1 MEAASTKLRALL
13 DACAAVRDAAGAQ
26 TDARDALLAA
36 PAELGLSAEDRAYWG
51 GLSEE
56 HERQTEQRQ
65 GEPSLL
71 EDVGVL
77 LATAGAQDGAV
88 LSALEVL
95 LVHASFH
102 CAGVVHL
109 AHLTFRGLKVAK
121 RWDDLAHVS
130 AQLSDAV
137 YAKVQTADTMERA
150 LFFWVEVVVGFQH
163 SGELYEKNADKL
175 AALAAFFGD
184 EAHAGSPV
192 DATFAR
198 CRRHFV
204 DACAA
209 LMHYHRG
216 YEAENESL
224 QRAVRDAFHAAV
236 DWPTTADAERVLR
249 ESAWVLPAGK
259 IDRYLPSIEGKWV
272 VDEFADDT
280 LIPSAAGVRNAGSV
294 LFKKLSNC
302 YAHEVTATIEST
314 AGASKSSTVE
324 LNGYLM
330 QRVPDMQS
338 LVANPQSLEQSPW
351 TLEGHWRQMQSGQ
364 NGGAATASTPV
375 VTVTPDWNCQAC
387 TMKNTGSA
395 TRCSTCG
402 TVRSSSVSTTVV
414 TSPAGSNP
422 APVGAVFDSTFSF
435 LRMKWSRG
443 EQQGVWLARRE
454 VAAQGFDLQTPLQA
468 LGDAM
473 SDSTRMSMHAFS
485 TQGKGS
491 NVLVLERPV
500 LTATSHAEY
509 TIQVWLRPEQAAMGA
524 EQQVILANAQEFE
537 LSMTSSGVLVWQV
550 TGGRY
555 TVMSGSSLEFGKL
568 HHVTL
573 SMGTTGMTML
583 VDQEV
588 VGQVEKSP
596 ELETYGPLPPGTASL
611 FTIGGSFETATQST
625 SSWSKA
631 CFYGALVDL
640 RVWGVA
646 VTSPIVQTQSVSYA
660 LSGREDKLL
669 AYLPLVSKTQRLLMD
684 LTQHENH
691 ANTMEAFQLSQ
702 DAMSVCQGDF
712 SPTVGLQ
719 ELPVKNLFS
728 VSLGEEFIGSGAFSL
743 DAGTGL
749 LVESE
754 AALWFHNSLVK
765 AASRGFET
773 RFSLDFDVADSAA
786 EAVDGASPC
795 QDTVVFALCD
805 ASFWE
810 LAPLLP
816 EAIAMATRELEDSV
830 SALSTGTFG
839 RSALLVKITAELGSA
854 VPGAVT
860 YSLGLYVC
868 TENQH
873 YPLSRVHG
881 ITVSTGSKSVDAKI
895 TYSLPERVVAI
906 SLGGGNAVTFDCAV
920 DLERALQLKS
930 DSAIRTGLIFPIGRR
945 HNDSAALR
953 RLTAWS
959 LIATDDT
966 TAPHGDAPSA
976 SILGR
981 VYRSMGATTADGSDG
996 VTPVDGETA
1005 TCSRVANDGSAI
1017 EQEAYGC
1024 QTCDLVH
1031 SSSICRTCAILCHEG
1046 HELVAM
1052 GAVTMACGCRS
1063 RVVGTC
1069 ICETPVKK
1077 QEHPALDSP
1086 VRAAQ
1091 WRCSKCTVVNGID
1104 ANQCAVCGNG
1114 APAIST
1120 GAPASGPVLS
1130 MSRALVLAEPKPVST
1145 PVPTI
1150 ALDWACE
1157 ACTMLNEP
1165 SASKCTICDTLR
1177 PSSKEPIE
1185 EAKKTT
1191 DGLVTLYSAATTSS
1205 AAESSSWTCS
1215 ACTME
1220 NSATDQTCHMCST
1233 TRAVPVVEAI
1243 NEADVPLEKGT
1254 AGDPI
1259 SMEVD
1264 GTSDGAAVV
1273 VPVAAAV
1280 PVAATTTPGESLS
1293 TIVGNGVYLH
1303 GYKRTV
1309 VEAMSQLLDVQT
1321 LQQSVWELPTG
1332 KMTLS
1337 ISASFVGEYVQG
1349 TYLERAGNVYG
1360 LAKVTEDGSWRLA
1373 GRFKKHSQS
1382 QENACVLQWDPACS
1396 RFDGKWYRG
1405 DGAGDWKC
1413 VASPYAAD
1421 FRGLATPEATQ
1432 PGQARA
1438 GANSDARGSSG
1449 ELQPFYLGLLNMKEN
1464 LTNVCYQNSF
1474 LQALYMTRA
1483 LRRLV
1488 LSTATTASHQPQQQQ
1503 LVLPRIQDL
1512 FARMTSSQRPFI
1524 DTHALQRCLPPD
1536 FVSGRQQDTSD
1547 FAHYLIDAMTQEME
1561 AIEHENER
1569 ARSAADNLGEA
1580 NALAAHDPAHRIAEI
1595 FGGHQAT
1602 ILSCKSCGKTS
1613 VNREYFWELLL
1624 NMIDLRYTPIT
1635 DIRAVTGSSSM
1646 DIQTPQGFERLNADL
1661 NKDRAGAPYVYL
1673 CLKRRPERADED
1685 GIDENDSRLMPITD
1699 LLVKVAP
1706 ISEPKP
1712 IVPGYNRVELDLNV
1726 GGSAA
1731 PASVASSTA
1740 ASAVVATSGG
1750 KKQVYLFYRRER
1762 DGVPITDLQVVYG
1775 NDTIPDGFKQIPI
1788 DLNQGAGS
1796 RVLLCYRCDMPIT
1809 DIQIVN
1815 GGIPGYRMVD
1825 HLLNRNHDDVVKQYL
1840 ALKVGGNEPCLT
1852 DLKLVDGKDIP
1863 EFQSLGWQAIGSPVS
1878 FHPDTSPT
1886 PIEVD
1891 EEENETSTFSPPQ
1904 LMVRRGHGNPI
1915 FAIDVFR
1922 APRQVPKYND
1932 YEVIDL
1938 YPLPTPAES
1947 LPRSDD
1953 SPSDADAD
1961 PASAVAALPSLIGDW
1976 MGTESTE
1983 RVRRAVRIRTET
1995 APTTNAL
2002 LIKGE
2007 LDDKGELVAVATVRT
2022 AWAPTATV
2030 PSVDGSDAAPTSVSV
2045 VYNVT
2050 GYWTNSKTKRAQ
2062 LFDVELRPTSTAL
2075 MDDQGANA
2083 YSMEGKMSD
2092 TVRSVSPVAIRGVQ
2106 TSRQVKVKWPI
2117 TELMV
2122 LRGDER
2128 VPEGAQV
2135 LRETCSGRS
2144 GNLLAQTASP
2154 HTLYLAVKRS
2164 AQPAEG
2170 FVADVCV
2177 IYGEIDTVPEGYVC
2191 VQLTPAGH
2199 SANLNDGTA
2208 GVPVFICYRRHP
2220 LNNDVDAAK
2229 GDKCVMDLALMWTS
2243 GTQADTVPAGFT
2255 KIQHTPLGMEAN
2267 LNQGTTGVAIH
2278 LCVSKCALGDVVQPI
2293 DHALNGEYELS
2304 SLTNSPLVF
2313 GRFVRLSVVEELA
2326 EARTVEGSF
2335 GAVLHGYLHGALRGV
2350 LFSTTSR
2357 LMPQR
2362 RMLLGVWTSDGGN
2375 GAAAMTDVVPPNHPF
2390 QLALDDTSGEL
2401 DGWWSGPEPTGPTA
2415 VGSTA
2420 TKTSSSPTH
2429 SASATSASSSGGGNK
2444 KASALGEPWCI
2455 LRDSYVRIAFKK
2467 DYGTEWQDGKLVF
2480 SERVWQHDLAS
2491 MLSRFVATRT
2501 MGGDNALRCS
2511 ACGDG
2516 RSKTESRAHTVIAS
2530 PPEHLI
2536 ITLKR
2541 MYYDWTHQKT
2551 RKCLHDVTFSAHL
2564 TLPAL
2569 NEEEAR
2575 QVGVVVQDD
2584 ADAEMA
2590 SASDASAVARRR
2602 HDVDQRQ
2609 YGLYGVLV
2617 HSGLTANSGHYYS
2630 FCRESDERTR
2640 QLHLEDAP
2648 RAPWIKFNDTKVE
2661 RSSWR
2666 ELRRHVSNTVADT
2679 VYLLLYKRLHYEVP
2693 VDAAAD
2699 DAESGETMSVSG
2711 SGDEEAMLLAKAM
2724 ALSMAAAT
2732 KPSGEEEE
2740 VEEESK
2746 QEDAGDEASAEDE
2759 DDLDAT
2765 HGLVVNKQ
2773 LLKTVRPACGG
2784 GASRRCKCADV
2795 SDDCGGCRSS
2805 RRTPRSCGTRWWPRR
2820 AACTATTCTR
2830 WCCCVGRCSRC
2841 RWPACSLAR
2850 RRVRGGRSSIALDR

>member
-1 MEAASTKLRALL
+1 MEVATTKLRALL
-13 DACAAVRDAAGAQ
+13 DACAAVRRSAGAAGGDADAA
-26 TDARDALLAA
+26 DALLAV
-36 PAELGLSAEDRAYWG
+36 PLEVGLSAEDRAYWDA
-51 GLSEE
+51 LSEE
-56 HERQTEQRQ
+56 HDQQEEKGEQ
-65 GEPSLL
+65 SLL
-71 EDVGVL
+71 EDMGVL
-77 LATAGAQDGAV
+77 LATSDAEGDAIKRAM
-88 LSALEVL
+88 EVM

-109 AHLTFRGLKVAK
+109 AHLTFRGLKIAK
-121 RWDDLAHVS
+121 RWDDLALVS
-130 AQLSDAV
+130 TQLSDAV
-137 YAKVQTADTMERA
+137 HARVFQTSTMERA
-150 LFFWVEVVVGFQH
+150 LRFWIEVVVGFQH
-163 SGELYEKNADKL
+163 SGELYEQNVDKL
-175 AALAAFFGD
+175 AGLAEFFGD
-184 EAHAGSPV
+184 EAHGGSPV
-192 DATFAR
+192 DARFAQ
-198 CRRHFV
+198 CRRQFV
-204 DACAA
+204 NACAA
-209 LMHYHRG
+209 LIHYHRG
-216 YEAENESL
+216 YEEENARL
-224 QRAVRDAFHAAV
+224 QRAIRRDFHNAI

-249 ESAWVLPAGK
+249 EAAWVLPAK
-259 IDRYLPSIEGKWV
+259 NINRYFPSIEGKWI

-280 LIPSAAGVRNAGSV
+280 LIPSASGVRNAGSV
-294 LFKKLSNC
+294 LFRKLSNC
-302 YAHEVTATIEST
+302 FAHEITATIEST
-314 AGASKSSTVE
+314 AGKSKPSTVE

-330 QRVPDMQS
+330 QRVSAMQA
-338 LVANPQSLEQSPW
+338 LLADPQSLEQSPW

-364 NGGAATASTPV
+364 SGGSAAAPAPV
-375 VTVTPDWNCQAC
+375 VTITPDWNCQAC
-387 TMKNTGSA
+387 TMKNAGSA

-402 TVRSSSVSTTVV
+402 TVRASSGTTSIVA
-414 TSPAGSNP
+414 SPAGSNP
-422 APVGAVFDSTFSF
+422 APFAAVFDSTFSF

-454 VAAQGFDLQTPLQA
+454 VAARGFDLQIPLQA
-468 LGDAM
+468 LGDVM
-473 SDSTRMSMHAFS
+473 SDSARMPMRAFS

-500 LTATSHAEY
+500 LTSTSHAEY
-509 TIQVWLRPEQAAMGA
+509 TVQVWVRPERAPLGA
-524 EQQVILANAQEFE
+524 EQQVILANAQELE
-537 LSMTSSGVLVWQV
+537 LSMTSSGILVWQV

-573 SMGTTGMTML
+573 SMDTSGMTML
-583 VDQEV
+583 VDQQV
-588 VGQVEKSP
+588 VGQAAKSP

-611 FTIGGSFETATQST
+611 FTIGGSFDTATPST
-625 SSWSKA
+625 TTWSKA
-631 CFYGALVDL
+631 CFHGTLLDL
-640 RVWGVA
+640 RVWGLA
-646 VTSPIVQTQSVSYA
+646 ATSPAVQAHGVNHA
-660 LSGREDKLL
+660 LNGREDKLL
-669 AYLPLVSKTQRLLMD
+669 AYLPLVGKTQRMLMD
-684 LTQHENH
+684 LTEHENH

-702 DAMSVCQGDF
+702 DAMSVCQGNF
-712 SPTVGLQ
+712 APTVGLQ

-728 VSLGEEFIGSGAFSL
+728 VSLGEEFIGSGVFSL
-743 DAGTGL
+743 DAGKGL

-754 AALWFHNSLVK
+754 AALWFHNPLVK
-765 AASRGFET
+765 AAARGFET
-773 RFSLDFDVADSAA
+773 HFSLEFDVADSAA
-786 EAVDGASPC
+786 AAADGTSPLK
-795 QDTVVFALCD
+795 DTVVFALCD
-805 ASFWE
+805 ASFWD

-816 EAIAMATRELEDSV
+816 EAVVVATSGQEG
-830 SALSTGTFG
+830 STSDTPSGTID
-839 RSALLVKITAELGSA
+839 RSALLVKITVELDPS

-868 TENQH
+868 TQNQH

-881 ITVSTGSKSVDAKI
+881 IAASTGSKNVDAKI
-895 TYSLPERVVAI
+895 TYSLPERVVSI
-906 SLGGGNAVTFDCAV
+906 SLGGGNGIAFDCAV
-920 DLERALQLKS
+920 DLERALQLK
-930 DSAIRTGLIFPIGRR
+930 DGTAIRTGLIFPCARR
-945 HNDSAALR
+945 PNGSTSLR

-959 LIATDDT
+959 LIATE
-966 TAPHGDAPSA
+966 DASVTQDEADSAASA

-981 VYRSMGATTADGSDG
+981 VYGSMVSTTADGSSGATPTDG
-996 VTPVDGETA
+996 GVV

-1031 SSSICRTCAILCHEG
+1031 SNSICRTCAILCHEG

-1052 GAVTMACGCRS
+1052 GAATIACGCRS
-1063 RVVGTC
+1063 RVMGTC
-1069 ICETPVKK
+1069 NCETPVKK

-1086 VRAAQ
+1086 VRASQ
-1091 WRCSKCTVVNGID
+1091 WRCSKCTVVNGLESK
-1104 ANQCAVCGNG
+1104 QCAVCGNG
-1114 APAIST
+1114 APAISSAT
-1120 GAPASGPVLS
+1120 SSPAPVLS
-1130 MSRALVLAEPKPVST
+1130 TSRALVLAEPKPVNT
-1145 PVPTI
+1145 PAPVI
-1150 ALDWACE
+1150 AADWACG

-1165 SASKCTICDTLR
+1165 SATKCTICDTPR
-1177 PSSKEPIE
+1177 PSSAGAGE
-1185 EAKKTT
+1185 EEKKTT
-1191 DGLVTLYSAATTSS
+1191 DGLVTLYSAATTT
-1205 AAESSSWTCS
+1205 APAETGSWTCS

-1220 NSATDQTCHMCST
+1220 NSASDQVCHMCST
-1233 TRAVPVVEAI
+1233 TRAVPVVEAVD
-1243 NEADVPLEKGT
+1243 ASDVPYQRGT
-1254 AGDPI
+1254 ASDPI
-1259 SMEVD
+1259 SMEID
-1264 GTSDGAAVV
+1264 GASDGAAVV

-1280 PVAATTTPGESLS
+1280 PDAAAATPAESLS
-1293 TIVGNGVYLH
+1293 IVVGNSVYLH

-1309 VEAMSQLLDVQT
+1309 AEAMSQSLDVQT
-1321 LQQSVWELPTG
+1321 LQQSVWELTTG

-1337 ISASFVGEYVQG
+1337 ISDSFVGEYVQG
-1349 TYLERAGNVYG
+1349 TYLERDGNVYG
-1360 LAKVTEDGSWRLA
+1360 LAKITEDGSWRLA

-1405 DGAGDWKC
+1405 DGSGDWKC
-1413 VASPYAAD
+1413 VAAPYVAD
-1421 FRGLATPEATQ
+1421 FRGLATPKVTHSGQ
-1432 PGQARA
+1432 PTT
-1438 GANSDARGSSG
+1438 GANSATRGSSG

-1483 LRRLV
+1483 LRRLL
-1488 LSTATTASHQPQQQQ
+1488 LSTATTTGQQQQQQQ
-1503 LVLPRIQDL
+1503 LLLPRIQEL

-1547 FAHYLIDAMTQEME
+1547 FAHYLMDAMTQEME

-1569 ARSAADNLGEA
+1569 ARSPADDNQNESVETE
-1580 NALAAHDPAHRIAEI
+1580 ALATHDPAHRIAEI

-1673 CLKRRPERADED
+1673 CLKRRPERDDE
-1685 GIDENDSRLMPITD
+1685 GGPDENDSKLLPITD
-1699 LLVKVAP
+1699 IVIKVAP
-1706 ISEPKP
+1706 ISDPKP
-1712 IVPGYNRVELDLNV
+1712 TVPGYERVELDLNV

-1731 PASVASSTA
+1731 PASAASSTA

-1750 KKQVYLFYRRER
+1750 KKQVYLFYRREP

-1775 NDTIPDGFKQIPI
+1775 NDAVPDGFKQIPV

-1825 HLLNRNHDDVVKQYL
+1825 HLLNRNHDDAVKQYL

-1852 DLKLVDGKDIP
+1852 DLKLVDGKDVP
-1863 EFQSLGWQAIGSPVS
+1863 EFQSLGWQAIGSPMS
-1878 FHPDTSPT
+1878 FHPDAMPALSGD
-1886 PIEVD
+1886 D
-1891 EEENETSTFSPPQ
+1891 EGESEPAAFSPPQ

-1938 YPLPTPAES
+1938 YPSPAPAES
-1947 LPRSDD
+1947 LPGSED
-1953 SPSDADAD
+1953 S
-1961 PASAVAALPSLIGDW
+1961 SAMAVSALEALPSLVGDW
-1976 MGTESTE
+1976 MGSEATE
-1983 RVRRAVRIRTET
+1983 RVRRAVRIRTES
-1995 APTTNAL
+1995 ASMSNAL

-2007 LDDKGELVAVATVRT
+2007 LDDKGELIAVATVRT

-2030 PSVDGSDAAPTSVSV
+2030 PSVDGSEATAGGGTGL

-2075 MDDQGANA
+2075 MDEQGANA

-2092 TVRSVSPVAIRGVQ
+2092 TARTVSPVAICGVQ

-2117 TELMV
+2117 SEVMV

-2135 LRETCSGRS
+2135 LRETCSGRT

-2154 HTLYLAVKRS
+2154 HTLYLAVKRE

-2170 FVADVCV
+2170 FVTDVCV
-2177 IYGEIDTVPEGYVC
+2177 IYAEIDAVPEGYVC
-2191 VQLTPAGH
+2191 VQSTPTGH

-2208 GVPVFICYRRHP
+2208 GVPVFICYRRQP
-2220 LNNDVDAAK
+2220 LNNDADAAK
-2229 GDKCVMDLALMWTS
+2229 SDKCVMDLALMWTS
-2243 GTQADTVPAGFT
+2243 GTQTDTVPAGFT

-2267 LNQGTTGVAIH
+2267 LNQGTSGVAIH
-2278 LCVSKCALGDVVQPI
+2278 LCVSKCALSDVVQPI

-2304 SLTNSPLVF
+2304 SLTNSPLAF
-2313 GRFVRLSVVEELA
+2313 GRFVRLAVVEQLA
-2326 EARTVEGSF
+2326 EARSVEGSF

-2350 LFSTTSR
+2350 LFSTASR

-2390 QLALDDTSGEL
+2390 QLALDDTNGEL
-2401 DGWWSGPEPTGPTA
+2401 DGWWSGPEPSS
-2415 VGSTA
+2415 STA
-2420 TKTSSSPTH
+2420 SGSSVAKASSSPTH
-2429 SASATSASSSGGGNK
+2429 STGATGASASGSSSGGNK
-2444 KASALGEPWCI
+2444 GASPLGEPWRI
-2455 LRDSYVRIAFKK
+2455 VRDSYVRIAFKK

-2569 NEEEAR
+2569 NDEEAR
-2575 QVGVVVQDD
+2575 QVGVVVEDD
-2584 ADAEMA
+2584 ADTEMA
-2590 SASDASAVARRR
+2590 SESDASATARRR

-2666 ELRRHVSNTVADT
+2666 EIRRHVSNTVADT

-2693 VDAAAD
+2693 PAAAGGRED
-2699 DAESGETMSVSG
+2699 DTESMESMSVSG

-2732 KPSGEEEE
+2732 KPAGEEET
-2740 VEEESK
+2740 K
-2746 QEDAGDEASAEDE
+2746 QGDGGEEASAA
-2759 DDLDAT
+2759 DDDDSDAT
-2765 HGLVVNKQ
+2765 QGLVVNKK
-2773 LLKTVRPACGG
+2773 LLKTVRPACIVCDLLDAERSLTRLMRIG
-2784 GASRRCKCADV
+2784 DV
-2795 SDDCGGCRSS
+2795 IPTD
-2805 RRTPRSCGTRWWPRR
+2805 
-2820 AACTATTCTR
+2820 
-2830 WCCCVGRCSRC
+2830 
-2841 RWPACSLAR
+2841 
-2850 RRVRGGRSSIALDR
+2850 